1 MFQDNEGLV
10 KRIME
15 VEQLVNDAL
24 SHRKSIMA
32 RLDTYGD
39 DYRSVPVVIPS
50 EAEAASTVRV
60 SQPSILTGDKKAPG
74 NRKRKL
80 TSGDA
85 STVAAAMAPTSE
97 IKIEPASTP
106 PVNKQQSK
114 RDKSLPKRPHNAF
127 FYFSQERRSSL
138 QKEFPHLNKKEIAS
152 ILTQKWNELPVPEK
166 EVYIQ
171 LQNERKHQY
180 QMIMAQYNELNKESQ
195 I

>member
-1 MFQDNEGLV
+1 MNLCKYIYYISFLFF
-10 KRIME
+10 
-15 VEQLVNDAL
+15 
-24 SHRKSIMA
+24 
-32 RLDTYGD
+32 
-39 DYRSVPVVIPS
+39 
-50 EAEAASTVRV
+50 
-60 SQPSILTGDKKAPG
+60 
-74 NRKRKL
+74 
-80 TSGDA
+80 
-85 STVAAAMAPTSE
+85 
-97 IKIEPASTP
+97 
-106 PVNKQQSK
+106 
-114 RDKSLPKRPHNAF
+114 RPHNAF